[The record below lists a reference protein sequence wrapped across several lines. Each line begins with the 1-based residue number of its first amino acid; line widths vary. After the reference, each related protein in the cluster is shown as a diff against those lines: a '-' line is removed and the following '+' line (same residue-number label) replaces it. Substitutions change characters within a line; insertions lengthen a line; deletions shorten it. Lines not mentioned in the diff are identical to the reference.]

1 MTTFGFRH
9 LSLDQQLE
17 FLRRKG
23 LHLQSLM
30 RGNFI
35 ISLYWSEDL
44 VFEVFILRNNG
55 NVFEIKCYDRHEYL
69 K

>member
-9 LSLDQQLE
+9 LGPDLQLA

-23 LHLQSLM
+23 LHLQSLI

-35 ISLYWSEDL
+35 ISLFWSENL
-44 VFEVFILRNNG
+44 IFEVFILRNNG
-55 NVFEIKCYDRHEYL
+55 KVFEIKCFDRHEYI
-69 K
+69 